1 MFTCK
6 YCKNDLFYVCGCV
19 SQCGFT
25 KHRPPKRSKAQVE
38 LEDFEDEYGTIE
50 EIDACLAAFHLKAG
64 W

>member
-6 YCKNDLFYVCGCV
+6 YCKNGLFYVCGCA

-25 KHRPPKRSKAQVE
+25 KHRAPKRNKAQVE
-38 LEDFEDEYGTIE
+38 LEEFEDEYGTIE
-50 EIDACLAAFHLKAG
+50 EIDASLAAFHLKAG